1 MSVLGPTGL
10 PGIAMA
16 SSIAGSTSRNPASID
31 RAQVEQAE
39 QQLQADDARLA
50 TRDLDD
56 SIETEISHGQ
66 VGDRDPDGRLPWTFY
81 GPSED
86 EGDRPSDEAAPPP
99 HAPDPE
105 GARGGKLDLDA

>member
-16 SSIAGSTSRNPASID
+16 SSIAAGTSRNPASID

-39 QQLQADDARLA
+39 QQLLADDARLA
-50 TRDLDD
+50 DRDLDD

-81 GPSED
+81 GQPQE
-86 EGDRPSDEAAPPP
+86 EGDGQSDTPAPPP
-99 HAPDPE
+99 HAPDVE